1 MLAFDLFLRDQ
12 IKFGVSSFVFAIYF
26 SSRIAFSDKNIV
38 VILKLYFLCLQ
49 IRTIFLVESN
59 SFWWKIISKCLY
71 KYLVSSARI
80 LTHNLSI
87 MGLLLLPLDQVS
99 YYSSLELLRK
109 WRCTTRHYYY
119 LSGLLAFCSF
129 FEEMILF
136 IPMLLDT
143 YFKLRARKASYKT
156 NWSGVRALAQKGNAF
171 LTWI

>member
-1 MLAFDLFLRDQ
+1 MLIQ
-12 IKFGVSSFVFAIYF
+12 IS
-26 SSRIAFSDKNIV
+26 
-38 VILKLYFLCLQ
+38 CLECQ
-49 IRTIFLVESN
+49 DSN
-59 SFWWKIISKCLY
+59 SQSLNHGSPTITTGS
-71 KYLVSSARI
+71 
-80 LTHNLSI
+80 
-87 MGLLLLPLDQVS
+87 GLLLFKFGALG
-99 YYSSLELLRK
+99 K

-129 FEEMILF
+129 FEEIILF